1 MSQAGDQASSDDE
14 STQFRRCRTSFET
27 EQLELLEKAFEE
39 THYPDLKTR
48 EELSE
53 RAGLSEARIQ
63 VNYNPSYSSEG
74 SPALAVFRHH

>member
-63 VNYNPSYSSEG
+63 VNSIYSTLIV
-74 SPALAVFRHH
+74 P

>member
-1 MSQAGDQASSDDE
+1 M
-14 STQFRRCRTSFET
+14 
-27 EQLELLEKAFEE
+27 LEKVFEE

-63 VNYNPSYSSEG
+63 VNHGIRVQKGKSST
-74 SPALAVFRHH
+74 